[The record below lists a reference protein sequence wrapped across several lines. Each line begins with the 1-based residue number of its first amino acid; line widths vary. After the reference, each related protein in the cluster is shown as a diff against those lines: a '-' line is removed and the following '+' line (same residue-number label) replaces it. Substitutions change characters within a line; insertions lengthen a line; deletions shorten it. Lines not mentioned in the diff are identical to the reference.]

1 MKNEETA
8 GGREEGQGER
18 EALGV
23 RNICVHKENVT
34 PLKMDIAYAVQ
45 RDRITCLT
53 GNVDGA
59 EREVGIEEEIEAG
72 ERQ

>member
-1 MKNEETA
+1 M
-8 GGREEGQGER
+8 
-18 EALGV
+18 LGV

-53 GNVDGA
+53 GNVDRA
-59 EREVGIEEEIEAG
+59 EREVGKGEEIEAG
-72 ERQ
+72 EGQQKSRS